1 MYNCT
6 LSLMFTKRWFIK
18 TLSVGSFHFK
28 YSKRKSDTPPPQE
41 EFVHCL
47 GPSSK
52 TLEGMWKL

>member
-1 MYNCT
+1 
-6 LSLMFTKRWFIK
+6 MFTKRWFIK